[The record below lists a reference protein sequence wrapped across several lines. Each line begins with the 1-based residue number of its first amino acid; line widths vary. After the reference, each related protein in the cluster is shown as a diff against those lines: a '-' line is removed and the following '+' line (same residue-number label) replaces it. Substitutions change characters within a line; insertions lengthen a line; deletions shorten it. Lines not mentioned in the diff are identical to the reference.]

1 MTKNDASQPRAS
13 KPGAAKSR
21 FPVLKT
27 VAGVLVAG
35 VIAWVIVD
43 RFDAPSVLP
52 SVADAVDG
60 KRVLP
65 KAFDKPLWSDLSS
78 AQQVALAP
86 LEPEWN
92 QMEGPRKRKWIQ
104 MSARFASMSAS
115 EQQRVHERM
124 RQWMKLTP
132 AQREL
137 ARENYSRASR
147 LAQGDKVANWEN
159 YKQLSP
165 DQKRK
170 LANSPAAARHKSIP
184 VALPEAPMLVT
195 PTPCPPNTTRRGAEC
210 ILIGTD
216 TVVPSATAS
225 VQPAPPG
232 SAGPGP
238 ASPPASAPASTPA
251 SPVTPGPAAS
261 APGADAGAIATPG
274 GQQAPAQA
282 ANAGN

>member
-1 MTKNDASQPRAS
+1 MTKNDASQSRAS

-35 VIAWVIVD
+35 AIAWVIVD
-43 RFDAPSVLP
+43 RFDTPSVLP

-60 KRVLP
+60 ERASP
-65 KAFDKPLWSDLSS
+65 KSFDKPLWNELSS

-104 MSARFASMSAS
+104 MSARFASLPAS

-137 ARENYSRASR
+137 ARENYSRTSR
-147 LAQGDKVANWEN
+147 LAQGGDKAADWEN
-159 YKQLSP
+159 YKQLSAE
-165 DQKRK
+165 QKRQ
-170 LANSPAAARHKSIP
+170 LANSPAATRHKSIP

-216 TVVPSATAS
+216 TVVPTDTAG
-225 VQPAPPG
+225 VPPAAQPG
-232 SAGPGP
+232 GAGPGP
-238 ASPPASAPASTPA
+238 APV
-251 SPVTPGPAAS
+251 VTPGPAAS
-261 APGADAGAIATPG
+261 SPGADAGAIAAPG

-282 ANAGN
+282 ANASN

>member
-1 MTKNDASQPRAS
+1 MTKNDASQSRAS
-13 KPGAAKSR
+13 KPGASKSR

-43 RFDAPSVLP
+43 RFDTPSVLP

-60 KRVLP
+60 ERASP
-65 KAFDKPLWSDLSS
+65 KSFDKPLWNDLSS

-92 QMEGPRKRKWIQ
+92 QMEGPRKRKWIE
-104 MSARFASMSAS
+104 MSARFASMPAF

-132 AQREL
+132 EQREL
-137 ARENYSRASR
+137 ARENYSRTSR
-147 LAQGDKVANWEN
+147 LAQGGDKAANWEN
-159 YKQLSP
+159 YKQLSD

-170 LANSPAAARHKSIP
+170 LANSPAAARNKSIP

-216 TVVPSATAS
+216 TVVPTATAS
-225 VQPAPPG
+225 VPPATPPG
-232 SAGPGP
+232 SAVPGP
-238 ASPPASAPASTPA
+238 APAPA

-261 APGADAGAIATPG
+261 SPAADAGGAIAAPS

-282 ANAGN
+282 ANASN

>member
-1 MTKNDASQPRAS
+1 MTKKDVSQSRAS
-13 KPGAAKSR
+13 KAGAPKSR
-21 FPVLKT
+21 FPVFKT

-43 RFDAPSVLP
+43 RFDTPSVIPALTQ
-52 SVADAVDG
+52 VVDG
-60 KRVLP
+60 ERPLP
-65 KAFDKPLWSDLSS
+65 KTLDKPLWRDLSN

-86 LEPEWN
+86 LEPEWDR
-92 QMEGPRKRKWIQ
+92 MEGPRKRKWIE
-104 MSARFASMSAS
+104 MSARFASMPAS

-147 LAQGDKVANWEN
+147 VAQGDKAADWEN
-159 YKQLSP
+159 YKQLSA

-170 LANSPAAARHKSIP
+170 LANSPAATRHKSIP
-184 VALPEAPMLVT
+184 IALPEAPMLVV

-216 TVVPSATAS
+216 IVVPSEMAGVPPGAAPAGAAPGPNLPPAPAPNAPAATA
-225 VQPAPPG
+225 G
-232 SAGPGP
+232 S
-238 ASPPASAPASTPA
+238 
-251 SPVTPGPAAS
+251 
-261 APGADAGAIATPG
+261 GAIAAPG

-282 ANAGN
+282 ANASN

>member
-1 MTKNDASQPRAS
+1 MTKKDASQSRAS
-13 KPGAAKSR
+13 KSGAPKSR
-21 FPVLKT
+21 FPVFKT

-43 RFDAPSVLP
+43 RFDTPSVIPTL
-52 SVADAVDG
+52 VQAVDG
-60 KRVLP
+60 ERPLQKTL
-65 KAFDKPLWSDLSS
+65 DKPLWRDLSN

-86 LEPEWN
+86 LEPEWDR
-92 QMEGPRKRKWIQ
+92 MEGPRKRRWIE

-147 LAQGDKVANWEN
+147 VAQGDKAADWEN
-159 YKQLSP
+159 YKQLSA
-165 DQKRK
+165 DQRRK
-170 LANSPAAARHKSIP
+170 LANSPAATRHKSIP
-184 VALPEAPMLVT
+184 IALPEAPMLVV

-210 ILIGTD
+210 IQIGTD
-216 TVVPSATAS
+216 IVVPSEMAGVPPATAPAGAS
-225 VQPAPPG
+225 PGPNLPLAPAPN
-232 SAGPGP
+232 
-238 ASPPASAPASTPA
+238 APAATAGS
-251 SPVTPGPAAS
+251 
-261 APGADAGAIATPG
+261 GAIAAPG

-282 ANAGN
+282 ANASN

>member
-1 MTKNDASQPRAS
+1 MTKNDASQSRAS

-35 VIAWVIVD
+35 AIAWVIVD
-43 RFDAPSVLP
+43 RFDTPSVLP

-60 KRVLP
+60 ERASP
-65 KAFDKPLWSDLSS
+65 KAFDKPLWNELSS

-104 MSARFASMSAS
+104 MSARFASMPAS

-137 ARENYSRASR
+137 ARENYSRTSR
-147 LAQGDKVANWEN
+147 LAQGGDKAADWEN
-159 YKQLSP
+159 YKQLSAE
-165 DQKRK
+165 QKRK
-170 LANSPAAARHKSIP
+170 LANSPAATRHKSIP

-216 TVVPSATAS
+216 TVVPTATAS
-225 VQPAPPG
+225 VPPAAQPG
-232 SAGPGP
+232 GAGPGP
-238 ASPPASAPASTPA
+238 APV
-251 SPVTPGPAAS
+251 VTPGPATGSPA
-261 APGADAGAIATPG
+261 ADAGAIATPG

-282 ANAGN
+282 ANASN

>member
-1 MTKNDASQPRAS
+1 MTKNDASQSRAS

-35 VIAWVIVD
+35 AIAWVIVD
-43 RFDAPSVLP
+43 RFDTPSVLP
-52 SVADAVDG
+52 SVADASDG
-60 KRVLP
+60 ERASP
-65 KAFDKPLWSDLSS
+65 KAFDNPLWNELSS

-104 MSARFASMSAS
+104 MSARFASLPAS

-137 ARENYSRASR
+137 ARENYSRTSR
-147 LAQGDKVANWEN
+147 LAQGGDKAADWEN
-159 YKQLSP
+159 YKQLSAE
-165 DQKRK
+165 QKRK
-170 LANSPAAARHKSIP
+170 LANSPAATRHKSIP

-216 TVVPSATAS
+216 TVVPTDTAG
-225 VQPAPPG
+225 VPPAAQPG
-232 SAGPGP
+232 STGSGP
-238 ASPPASAPASTPA
+238 ASPVPT
-251 SPVTPGPAAS
+251 VTPGQAVS
-261 APGADAGAIATPG
+261 SPGADGGAIAAPG

-282 ANAGN
+282 ANASN

>member
-1 MTKNDASQPRAS
+1 MTKNDASQSRAS

-35 VIAWVIVD
+35 AIAWVIVD
-43 RFDAPSVLP
+43 RFDTPSVLP

-60 KRVLP
+60 ERVLP
-65 KAFDKPLWSDLSS
+65 KIFDKPLWNDLSS

-92 QMEGPRKRKWIQ
+92 QMEGARKRKWIE
-104 MSARFASMSAS
+104 MSARFASMPAS

-137 ARENYSRASR
+137 ARENYSRTSR
-147 LAQGDKVANWEN
+147 LAQGGDKAADWEN
-159 YKQLSP
+159 YKQLSA

-170 LANSPAAARHKSIP
+170 LANSPAATRHKSIP

-216 TVVPSATAS
+216 TVVPTETAGVPPAAPAGATAPTSS
-225 VQPAPPG
+225 VPA
-232 SAGPGP
+232 
-238 ASPPASAPASTPA
+238 
-251 SPVTPGPAAS
+251 TPGPAAT
-261 APGADAGAIATPG
+261 APDAGAIAAPG

-282 ANAGN
+282 ANASN

>member
-1 MTKNDASQPRAS
+1 MTKNDASQSRASKPRAS
-13 KPGAAKSR
+13 KPR

-43 RFDAPSVLP
+43 RFDAPSVIPTL
-52 SVADAVDG
+52 AQAVDG
-60 KRVLP
+60 ARPLP
-65 KAFDKPLWSDLSS
+65 KTLDKPLWRDLSN

-86 LEPEWN
+86 LEPEWDR
-92 QMEGPRKRKWIQ
+92 MEGPRKRKWIE
-104 MSARFASMSAS
+104 MSARFASMPAS

-137 ARENYSRASR
+137 ARENYSKTSR
-147 LAQGDKVANWEN
+147 LAQGDKAANWEN
-159 YKQLSP
+159 YKQLSA
-165 DQKRK
+165 DQKRQ
-170 LANSPAAARHKSIP
+170 LANSPAATRNKSIP
-184 VALPEAPMLVT
+184 IALPEAPMLVT

-216 TVVPSATAS
+216 IVVPTATAS
-225 VQPAPPG
+225 VPPAAAPATALATPATPAP
-232 SAGPGP
+232 A
-238 ASPPASAPASTPA
+238 ATAPN
-251 SPVTPGPAAS
+251 
-261 APGADAGAIATPG
+261 ADAGGGGAIVAPG

-282 ANAGN
+282 ANASN

>member
-1 MTKNDASQPRAS
+1 MTKNDASQSRAS
-13 KPGAAKSR
+13 KPGASKAR

-43 RFDAPSVLP
+43 RFDTPSVLP
-52 SVADAVDG
+52 SVADVVDG
-60 KRVLP
+60 ERKSP
-65 KAFDKPLWSDLSS
+65 KSFDKPLWNDLSS

-92 QMEGPRKRKWIQ
+92 QMEGPRKRKWIE
-104 MSARFASMSAS
+104 MSARFASMPAS
-115 EQQRVHERM
+115 EQQRVHQRM

-132 AQREL
+132 EQREL
-137 ARENYSRASR
+137 ARENYSRTSR
-147 LAQGDKVANWEN
+147 LAQGDKAANWEN
-159 YKQLSP
+159 YKQLSD

-170 LANSPAAARHKSIP
+170 LANSPAATRNKSIP

-216 TVVPSATAS
+216 TVVPTDTAS
-225 VQPAPPG
+225 M
-232 SAGPGP
+232 
-238 ASPPASAPASTPA
+238 PPAVQSAPAPI
-251 SPVTPGPAAS
+251 SPVTPGPAVNSPA
-261 APGADAGAIATPG
+261 ADGGAIAAPG

-282 ANAGN
+282 ANASN

>member
-1 MTKNDASQPRAS
+1 MTKNDASQSRAS

-35 VIAWVIVD
+35 AIAWVIVD
-43 RFDAPSVLP
+43 RFDTPSVLP
-52 SVADAVDG
+52 SVAGAIDG
-60 KRVLP
+60 ERVLP
-65 KAFDKPLWSDLSS
+65 KAFDKPLWNELSS

-92 QMEGPRKRKWIQ
+92 QMEGPRKRKWIE
-104 MSARFASMSAS
+104 MSARFASMPAS

-137 ARENYSRASR
+137 ARENYSRTSR
-147 LAQGDKVANWEN
+147 LAQGGDKAADWEN
-159 YKQLSP
+159 YKQLSAE
-165 DQKRK
+165 QKRK
-170 LANSPAAARHKSIP
+170 LANSPAATRHKSIP

-216 TVVPSATAS
+216 TVVPTDTAG
-225 VQPAPPG
+225 VAPAAQPG
-232 SAGPGP
+232 STGPGP
-238 ASPPASAPASTPA
+238 ASPVPT
-251 SPVTPGPAAS
+251 VTPGPAAS
-261 APGADAGAIATPG
+261 TPGADAGAIATPG

-282 ANAGN
+282 ANASN

>member
-1 MTKNDASQPRAS
+1 MTKKDVSQSRAS
-13 KPGAAKSR
+13 KSGAPKSR
-21 FPVLKT
+21 FPVFKT

-43 RFDAPSVLP
+43 RFDTPSVLP
-52 SVADAVDG
+52 ALTQAEDG
-60 KRVLP
+60 ERPLP
-65 KAFDKPLWSDLSS
+65 KNLDKPLWRDLSN

-86 LEPEWN
+86 LEPEWDR
-92 QMEGPRKRKWIQ
+92 MEGPRKRKWIE
-104 MSARFASMSAS
+104 MSSRFASMSAS

-132 AQREL
+132 EQREL

-147 LAQGDKVANWEN
+147 VAQGDKAADWEN
-159 YKQLSP
+159 YKQLSA

-170 LANSPAAARHKSIP
+170 LANSPAATRHKSIP
-184 VALPEAPMLVT
+184 IALPEAPMLVV
-195 PTPCPPNTTRRGAEC
+195 PTPCPPNTSRRGAEC

-216 TVVPSATAS
+216 TPVPTATAS
-225 VQPAPPG
+225 MPAATPPAGAASTAPNPAPVP
-232 SAGPGP
+232 
-238 ASPPASAPASTPA
+238 APA
-251 SPVTPGPAAS
+251 V
-261 APGADAGAIATPG
+261 APTATVGSGAIAAPG

>member
-1 MTKNDASQPRAS
+1 MTKKDASQSRAGKS
-13 KPGAAKSR
+13 GASKSR
-21 FPVLKT
+21 FPVFRT

-43 RFDAPSVLP
+43 RFDTPSVIPTLTE
-52 SVADAVDG
+52 AVDG
-60 KRVLP
+60 ERLLP
-65 KAFDKPLWSDLSS
+65 KTLDKPLWRDLSN

-86 LEPEWN
+86 LEPEWDR
-92 QMEGPRKRKWIQ
+92 MEGPRKRKWIE
-104 MSARFASMSAS
+104 MSARFASLSAS

-124 RQWMKLTP
+124 RQWMRLTP

-147 LAQGDKVANWEN
+147 VAQGDKAADWEN
-159 YKQLSP
+159 YKQLSA

-170 LANSPAAARHKSIP
+170 LANSPAATRHKSIP
-184 VALPEAPMLVT
+184 IALPEAPMLVV

-210 ILIGTD
+210 IQIGTD
-216 TVVPSATAS
+216 IVVPSEMAS
-225 VQPAPPG
+225 V
-232 SAGPGP
+232 
-238 ASPPASAPASTPA
+238 PPAAAPAGTGNTAANSPTAPA
-251 SPVTPGPAAS
+251 AAPAAS
-261 APGADAGAIATPG
+261 AGAGAIAAPG

>member
-1 MTKNDASQPRAS
+1 MTKNDASQSRAS
-13 KPGAAKSR
+13 KSGASKSR

-60 KRVLP
+60 EHESP
-65 KAFDKPLWSDLSS
+65 KTFDKPLWNDLSS

-92 QMEGPRKRKWIQ
+92 QMEGPRKRKWIE
-104 MSARFASMSAS
+104 MSARFASMPAS

-137 ARENYSRASR
+137 ARENYSRTSR
-147 LAQGDKVANWEN
+147 LAQGGDKAANWEN
-159 YKQLSP
+159 YKQLSA
-165 DQKRK
+165 DQRRK
-170 LANSPAAARHKSIP
+170 LANSPAAARNKSIP

-216 TVVPSATAS
+216 TVVPTDTAS
-225 VQPAPPG
+225 VPPAAQPG
-232 SAGPGP
+232 NTGPGT
-238 ASPPASAPASTPA
+238 PPL
-251 SPVTPGPAAS
+251 VTPGPAAS
-261 APGADAGAIATPG
+261 PPAADGGAIAAPG

-282 ANAGN
+282 ANASN

>member
-1 MTKNDASQPRAS
+1 MTKNDASQSRAS
-13 KPGAAKSR
+13 EPGASKSR

-43 RFDAPSVLP
+43 RFDTPSVLP

-60 KRVLP
+60 ERASP
-65 KAFDKPLWSDLSS
+65 KSFDKPLWNDLSS

-92 QMEGPRKRKWIQ
+92 QMEGPRKRKWIE
-104 MSARFASMSAS
+104 MSARFASMPAF

-132 AQREL
+132 EQREL
-137 ARENYSRASR
+137 ARENYSRTSR
-147 LAQGDKVANWEN
+147 LAQGGDKAANWEN
-159 YKQLSP
+159 YKQLSD

-170 LANSPAAARHKSIP
+170 LANSPAAARNKSIP

-216 TVVPSATAS
+216 TVVPTATAS
-225 VQPAPPG
+225 VPPATPPG
-232 SAGPGP
+232 SAVPGP
-238 ASPPASAPASTPA
+238 APAPA

-261 APGADAGAIATPG
+261 SPAADAGGAIAAPS

-282 ANAGN
+282 ANASN

>member
-1 MTKNDASQPRAS
+1 MTKNDASQSRAS
-13 KPGAAKSR
+13 NPGAAKSR

-35 VIAWVIVD
+35 AIAWVIVD
-43 RFDAPSVLP
+43 RFDTPSVLP
-52 SVADAVDG
+52 SVADAIDG
-60 KRVLP
+60 ERASP
-65 KAFDKPLWSDLSS
+65 KAFDKPLWNELSS

-104 MSARFASMSAS
+104 MSARFASLSAS

-137 ARENYSRASR
+137 ARENYSRTSR
-147 LAQGDKVANWEN
+147 LAQGGDKAADWEN
-159 YKQLSP
+159 YKQLSAE
-165 DQKRK
+165 QKRQ
-170 LANSPAAARHKSIP
+170 LANSPAATRHKSIP

-216 TVVPSATAS
+216 TVVPTDTAG
-225 VQPAPPG
+225 VPPAAQPGGA
-232 SAGPGP
+232 APGP
-238 ASPPASAPASTPA
+238 APV
-251 SPVTPGPAAS
+251 VTPGPAAS
-261 APGADAGAIATPG
+261 SPGADGGAIAAPG

-282 ANAGN
+282 ANASN